1 MNIEQLLEGWHDGLH
16 PQEASHPRGYSF
28 IHIFT
33 HRPLGS
39 TKGNMSKARR
49 PKEEAEGDGSLR
61 YTDTEAKLPGEVE
74 SVVGHK
80 KVLC

>member
-1 MNIEQLLEGWHDGLH
+1 M
-16 PQEASHPRGYSF
+16 
-28 IHIFT
+28 
-33 HRPLGS
+33 
-39 TKGNMSKARR
+39 KGNMSKARR
-49 PKEEAEGDGSLR
+49 SKEEAEGDGSLR